1 MSSKTSRRTF
11 LESAGLGSAALLVR
25 PAFAAPSA
33 KASPIRLGMCSY
45 SFGRGVKF
53 RDMVALAK
61 ALNTRYINIKPEFH
75 LPYESSAADLADARK
90 MLDDAGIQLVG
101 CGTAYMLKNDEAEV
115 RSRFEY
121 NKTLGSP
128 LIVAGA
134 SMESVPVL
142 EKFVKEYNIKVAIHN
157 HGPEDKH
164 FPTPQSVLA
173 AVKGRDP
180 RMGLCMDIGHTMRI
194 GADVVASVK
203 EAGSRMLDMHTKD
216 IRHRPD
222 GKWEGTHVGE
232 GDIPIAAMFK
242 QLEAMGFTGMCNL
255 EYEIFLNPDGKKFTQ
270 EEMMLG
276 MQKSLA
282 YERGVLAGLHA

>member
-1 MSSKTSRRTF
+1 MKSSRRVF
-11 LESAGLGSAALLVR
+11 LESAGLGSAALLAT
-25 PAFAAPSA
+25 PAFPAPSA
-33 KASPIRLGMCSY
+33 QASPIRLGICSY

-53 RDMVALAK
+53 RDMVQSAK
-61 ALNTRYINIKPEFH
+61 ALNVRYINIKPEFH
-75 LPYESSAADLADARK
+75 LPYESSAAELAEARK
-90 MLDDAGIQLVG
+90 ILDDAGIQLAG
-101 CGTAYMLKNDEAEV
+101 CGTAYMTKNDEAEV

-121 NKTLGSP
+121 NRNLGSP

-164 FPTPQSVLA
+164 FPTPQSVLG
-173 AVKGRDP
+173 AVKDRDP

-216 IRHRPD
+216 IRKRPD
-222 GKWEGTHVGE
+222 GKWEGTAMGE
-232 GDIPIAAMFK
+232 GDIPLAAMFK
-242 QLEAMGFTGMCNL
+242 QLEKMNFTGMCNL
-255 EYEIFLNPDGKKFTQ
+255 EYEVFLNPDGKKFTPD
-270 EEMMLG
+270 EMMLG

-282 YERGVLAGLHA
+282 YERGLLAGMHA